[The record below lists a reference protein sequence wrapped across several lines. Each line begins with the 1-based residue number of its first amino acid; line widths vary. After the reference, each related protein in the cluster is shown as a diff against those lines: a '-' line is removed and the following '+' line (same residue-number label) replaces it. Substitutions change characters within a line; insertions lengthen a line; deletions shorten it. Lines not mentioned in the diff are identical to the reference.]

1 MTRSPLASLAAIALA
16 AGPAALSACLPSA
29 ALANELVIPKAV
41 LAIAHAAT
49 VRIET
54 PGSPGSGVVIRN
66 ERDSCTLLSAY
77 HVVASIQEQEAG
89 DILFRGGPSLP
100 LRREM
105 ITRVNRTDLV
115 ILKLPASCPVSRV
128 AVLANPNDV
137 LIGDRVFVGGFSANV
152 SPEVQAASYRVVAG
166 RLLSVSEQLDGY
178 SLTYDVDTVSG
189 MSGGPIFS
197 PSGLLVGIHGRGE
210 TLGNTG
216 QKIAGMGM
224 SVRLALRILG
234 QPSGGFEGLPSVQ
247 PLRSSPC
254 PGVIC

>member
-16 AGPAALSACLPSA
+16 AGLAALPACLPSA

-100 LRREM
+100 LRRDM

-137 LIGDRVFVGGFSANV
+137 LIGDRVLW
-152 SPEVQAASYRVVAG
+152 VAFPP
-166 RLLSVSEQLDGY
+166 
-178 SLTYDVDTVSG
+178 
-189 MSGGPIFS
+189 MS
-197 PSGLLVGIHGRGE
+197 
-210 TLGNTG
+210 
-216 QKIAGMGM
+216 
-224 SVRLALRILG
+224 ALR
-234 QPSGGFEGLPSVQ
+234 FKRLPTGWLLDACSAF
-247 PLRSSPC
+247 RSSWMAIPS
-254 PGVIC
+254 PVTWIRFPA